1 MLNLALVM
9 QERAAGIGEH
19 QMLLLAKM
27 YVREFRPEYDREGCL
42 AALRCAAPGDR
53 RGLATGRGPSE

>member
-42 AALRCAAPGDR
+42 AALRCAAPGTEE
-53 RGLATGRGPSE
+53 G